1 MGDRVLESYEDL
13 GERNLTVPG
22 NDEST
27 GGGA

>member
-1 MGDRVLESYEDL
+1 MVRVLESYEDL

-22 NDEST
+22 IGKST